1 MRNFALLNYT
11 FNSKVMT
18 RLTTSKKIA
27 IKADGDDFFAL
38 KKLAVSL
45 WGATEIF
52 DECGMSA
59 LLTNDGTLLE
69 LYTSYSCFPEYF
81 FKDNNCVITYKV
93 PDIQLAL
100 KEAQSIGLEA
110 LTAIIPVGGVMQYCH
125 LKLPGGMVIGLYQE
139 TDI

>member
-1 MRNFALLNYT
+1 MN
-11 FNSKVMT
+11 

-27 IKADGDDFFAL
+27 IKADGDDFNTL

-81 FKDNNCVITYKV
+81 FKDGNFVITYKV
-93 PDIQLAL
+93 KDIQLAL
-100 KEAQSIGLEA
+100 HQAESLGIEA
-110 LTAIIPVGGVMQYCH
+110 LTAIIPVGNVMSYCH
-125 LKLPGGMVIGLYQE
+125 LKLPGGMVIGLYHE